1 MKKNNRYNAL
11 NKERKKANLTFGMIR
26 LLVICLVVPFG
37 ALSVVLFFSSASKT
51 SNQVRNTVVT
61 SMENAA
67 ENCNSN
73 IEKVIQE
80 SKQASYDNVIRTSY
94 LQFLEDKNEAV
105 MYREISSYLSEK
117 YKYNSMISSAIV
129 VFKEKTTMEYYT
141 YSNVAGATY
150 ASISDLKNNAMTQIK
165 SVAQRMGTNTKFIEI
180 GEHLYLVRNLVTSDY
195 NPYAIIVMEINK
207 SNMFKS
213 MDNVVWRENGAIF
226 LDGDMVCEPDYEND
240 INNEKFKIYA
250 ENNKRNYGEV
260 TETESNYD
268 SNNYTVNLYTRCN
281 NQQFTYIV
289 KLNQMEVLNES
300 FTYVYIY
307 VLIILLTI
315 LLAALTFYYFY
326 RNINKP
332 ISDLMEMSEKIEEG
346 EYGITLPAFE
356 GNKEFGKLI
365 DTFNN
370 MSLGLEESFNR
381 IYAEEVALRDANMQ
395 ALQSQIN
402 PHFLNNTL
410 EIINWKARMSGN
422 HDVSGMIESLGVMM
436 EATMNRK
443 KEKFI
448 TIEEELKYV
457 DAYLYIIH
465 QRFGSRFHFDKDVD
479 ENLLNLKIPRL
490 IVQPI
495 VENAIFHGLKPKAAN
510 CLLQITGRCGEDCVD
525 LYIRDNGV
533 GFDPGQTAPKTSP
546 ISTGIG
552 LSNVNERIQLYF
564 GKHYGAYI
572 TSVPGTGTEV
582 HIHLPKLKEEE
593 DCKPYEDSDR

>member
-26 LLVICLVVPFG
+26 LLIICLVVPFG

-94 LQFLEDKNEAV
+94 LQFLKDKNEPV

-117 YKYNSMISSAIV
+117 YKYNSMISSTIV

-150 ASISDLKNNAMTQIK
+150 ASISDFKNNAMTQIK
-165 SVAQRMGTNTKFIEI
+165 SVAQRMGTNTKFVEI

-250 ENNKRNYGEV
+250 DNNKRNYGEV

-365 DTFNN
+365 DTFNH

-495 VENAIFHGLKPKAAN
+495 VENAVEHGGDKEGNIIGSLKIYADYN
-510 CLLQITGRCGEDCVD
+510 N
-525 LYIRDNGV
+525 LYIVVHNNGNMTEADKAKIEILLSDQKLEENV
-533 GFDPGQTAPKTSP
+533 HN
-546 ISTGIG
+546 IGIRNVNMRLKLLYGENSG
-552 LSNVNERIQLYF
+552 LSIENIDDNL
-564 GKHYGAYI
+564 
-572 TSVPGTGTEV
+572 TES
-582 HIHLPKLKEEE
+582 KLKI
-593 DCKPYEDSDR
+593 DRSKMEN

>member
-11 NKERKKANLTFGMIR
+11 NKEGKKANLTFGMIR

-94 LQFLEDKNEAV
+94 LQFLKDKNEPV

-117 YKYNSMISSAIV
+117 YKYNSMISSTIV

-150 ASISDLKNNAMTQIK
+150 ASISDFKNNAMTQIK
-165 SVAQRMGTNTKFIEI
+165 SVAQRMGTNTKFVEI

-250 ENNKRNYGEV
+250 DNNKRSYGEV

-289 KLNQMEVLNES
+289 KLNRMEVLNES

-307 VLIILLTI
+307 VLIILITI

-365 DTFNN
+365 DTFNH

-495 VENAIFHGLKPKAAN
+495 VENAVEHGGDKEGNIIGSLKIYADYN
-510 CLLQITGRCGEDCVD
+510 N
-525 LYIRDNGV
+525 LYIVVHNNGNMTEADKAKIEILLSDQKLEENV
-533 GFDPGQTAPKTSP
+533 HN
-546 ISTGIG
+546 IGIRNVNMRLKLLYGENSG
-552 LSNVNERIQLYF
+552 LSIENIDDNL
-564 GKHYGAYI
+564 
-572 TSVPGTGTEV
+572 TES
-582 HIHLPKLKEEE
+582 KLKI
-593 DCKPYEDSDR
+593 DRFKMEN

>member
-94 LQFLEDKNEAV
+94 LQFLKDKNEAV

-150 ASISDLKNNAMTQIK
+150 ASISDFKNNAMTQIK

-250 ENNKRNYGEV
+250 DNNKRNYGEV

-289 KLNQMEVLNES
+289 KLNRMEVLNES

-307 VLIILLTI
+307 VLIILITI

-365 DTFNN
+365 DTFNH

-422 HDVSGMIESLGVMM
+422 YDVSGMIESLGVMM

-495 VENAIFHGLKPKAAN
+495 VENAVEHGGDKEGNIIGSLKIYADYN
-510 CLLQITGRCGEDCVD
+510 N
-525 LYIRDNGV
+525 LYIVVHNNGNMTEADKAKIEILLSDQKLEENV
-533 GFDPGQTAPKTSP
+533 HN
-546 ISTGIG
+546 IGIRNVNMRLKLLYGENSG
-552 LSNVNERIQLYF
+552 LSIENIDDNL
-564 GKHYGAYI
+564 
-572 TSVPGTGTEV
+572 TES
-582 HIHLPKLKEEE
+582 KLKI
-593 DCKPYEDSDR
+593 DRFKMEN

>member
-94 LQFLEDKNEAV
+94 LQFLKDKNEAV

-117 YKYNSMISSAIV
+117 YKYNSMISSTIV

-150 ASISDLKNNAMTQIK
+150 ASISDFKNNA
-165 SVAQRMGTNTKFIEI
+165 TKFIEI

-250 ENNKRNYGEV
+250 DNNKRNYGEV

-289 KLNQMEVLNES
+289 KLNRMEVLNES

-307 VLIILLTI
+307 VLIILITI

-365 DTFNN
+365 DTFNH

-495 VENAIFHGLKPKAAN
+495 VENAVEHGGDKEGNIIGSLKIYADYN
-510 CLLQITGRCGEDCVD
+510 N
-525 LYIRDNGV
+525 LYIVVHNNGNMTEADKAKIEILLSDQKLEENV
-533 GFDPGQTAPKTSP
+533 HN
-546 ISTGIG
+546 IGIRNVNMRLKLLYGENSG
-552 LSNVNERIQLYF
+552 LSIENIDDNL
-564 GKHYGAYI
+564 
-572 TSVPGTGTEV
+572 TES
-582 HIHLPKLKEEE
+582 KLKI
-593 DCKPYEDSDR
+593 DRFKMEN

>member
-11 NKERKKANLTFGMIR
+11 NKEGKKANLTFGMIR

-94 LQFLEDKNEAV
+94 LQFLKDKNEAV

-117 YKYNSMISSAIV
+117 YKYNSMISSTIV

-150 ASISDLKNNAMTQIK
+150 ASISDFKNNAMIQIK

-195 NPYAIIVMEINK
+195 NPYAILVMEINK

-250 ENNKRNYGEV
+250 DNNKRNYGEV

-289 KLNQMEVLNES
+289 KLNRMEVLNES

-307 VLIILLTI
+307 VLIILITI

-365 DTFNN
+365 DTFNH

-495 VENAIFHGLKPKAAN
+495 VENAVEHGGDKEGNIIGSLKIYADYN
-510 CLLQITGRCGEDCVD
+510 N
-525 LYIRDNGV
+525 LYIVVHNNGNMTEADKAKIEILLSDQKLEENV
-533 GFDPGQTAPKTSP
+533 HN
-546 ISTGIG
+546 IGIRNVNMRLKLLYGENSG
-552 LSNVNERIQLYF
+552 LSIENIESAPII
-564 GKHYGAYI
+564 K
-572 TSVPGTGTEV
+572 
-582 HIHLPKLKEEE
+582 
-593 DCKPYEDSDR
+593 

>member
-94 LQFLEDKNEAV
+94 LQFLKDKNEAV
-105 MYREISSYLSEK
+105 MYREISNYLSEK
-117 YKYNSMISSAIV
+117 YKYNSMISSTIV

-150 ASISDLKNNAMTQIK
+150 ASISDFKNNAMTQIK
-165 SVAQRMGTNTKFIEI
+165 SVAQRMGTNTKFVEI

-315 LLAALTFYYFY
+315 LLAVLTFYYFY

-365 DTFNN
+365 DTFNH

-495 VENAIFHGLKPKAAN
+495 VENAVEHGGDKEGNIIGSLKIYADYN
-510 CLLQITGRCGEDCVD
+510 N
-525 LYIRDNGV
+525 LYIVVHNNGNMTEADKAKIEILLSDQKLEENV
-533 GFDPGQTAPKTSP
+533 HN
-546 ISTGIG
+546 IGIRNVNMRLKLLYGENSG
-552 LSNVNERIQLYF
+552 LSIENIDDNL
-564 GKHYGAYI
+564 
-572 TSVPGTGTEV
+572 TES
-582 HIHLPKLKEEE
+582 KLKI
-593 DCKPYEDSDR
+593 DRFKMEN

>member
-61 SMENAA
+61 SMENTA

-94 LQFLEDKNEAV
+94 LQFLKDKNEAV

-117 YKYNSMISSAIV
+117 YKYNSMISSTIV

-150 ASISDLKNNAMTQIK
+150 ASISDFKNNAMTQIK

-250 ENNKRNYGEV
+250 DNNKRNYGEV

-289 KLNQMEVLNES
+289 KLNRMEVLNES

-307 VLIILLTI
+307 VLIILITI

-365 DTFNN
+365 DTFNH

-422 HDVSGMIESLGVMM
+422 YDVSGMIESLGVMM

-495 VENAIFHGLKPKAAN
+495 VENAVEHGGDKEGNIIGSLKIYADYN
-510 CLLQITGRCGEDCVD
+510 N
-525 LYIRDNGV
+525 LYIVVHNNGNMTEADKAKIEILLSDQKLEENV
-533 GFDPGQTAPKTSP
+533 HN
-546 ISTGIG
+546 IGIRNVNMRLKLLYGENSG
-552 LSNVNERIQLYF
+552 LSIENIDDNL
-564 GKHYGAYI
+564 
-572 TSVPGTGTEV
+572 TES
-582 HIHLPKLKEEE
+582 KLKI
-593 DCKPYEDSDR
+593 DRFKMEN

>member
-1 MKKNNRYNAL
+1 M
-11 NKERKKANLTFGMIR
+11 
-26 LLVICLVVPFG
+26 VICLVVPFG

-495 VENAIFHGLKPKAAN
+495 VENAVEHGGDKEGNIIGSLKIYADYN
-510 CLLQITGRCGEDCVD
+510 N
-525 LYIRDNGV
+525 LYIVVHNNGNMTEADKAKIEILLSDQKLEENV
-533 GFDPGQTAPKTSP
+533 HN
-546 ISTGIG
+546 IGIRNVNMRLKLLYGENSG
-552 LSNVNERIQLYF
+552 LSIENVDDNL
-564 GKHYGAYI
+564 
-572 TSVPGTGTEV
+572 TES
-582 HIHLPKLKEEE
+582 KLKI
-593 DCKPYEDSDR
+593 DRLKMEN

>member
-94 LQFLEDKNEAV
+94 LQFLEDKNEAA
-105 MYREISSYLSEK
+105 MYREISNYLSEK
-117 YKYNSMISSAIV
+117 YKYNSMISSTIV

-150 ASISDLKNNAMTQIK
+150 ASISDFKNNAMTQIK
-165 SVAQRMGTNTKFIEI
+165 SVAQRMGTNTKFVEI

-207 SNMFKS
+207 LNMFKS

-268 SNNYTVNLYTRCN
+268 SNNYSVNLYTRYN

-307 VLIILLTI
+307 ALIILLTI

-365 DTFNN
+365 DTFNH

-495 VENAIFHGLKPKAAN
+495 VENAVEHGGDKEGNIIGSLKIYADYN
-510 CLLQITGRCGEDCVD
+510 N
-525 LYIRDNGV
+525 LYIVVHNNGNMTEADKAKIEILLSDQKLEENV
-533 GFDPGQTAPKTSP
+533 HN
-546 ISTGIG
+546 IGIRNVNMRLKLLYGENSG
-552 LSNVNERIQLYF
+552 LSIENIDDN
-564 GKHYGAYI
+564 I
-572 TSVPGTGTEV
+572 TES
-582 HIHLPKLKEEE
+582 KLKI
-593 DCKPYEDSDR
+593 DRLKMEN

>member
-11 NKERKKANLTFGMIR
+11 NKERKKANLTLGMIR

-94 LQFLEDKNEAV
+94 LQFLKDKNEAV
-105 MYREISSYLSEK
+105 MYREISNYLSEK
-117 YKYNSMISSAIV
+117 YKYNSMISSTIV

-150 ASISDLKNNAMTQIK
+150 ASISDFKNNAMTQIK
-165 SVAQRMGTNTKFIEI
+165 SVAQRMGTNTKFVEI

-226 LDGDMVCEPDYEND
+226 LDGDMVCEPDYQND

-365 DTFNN
+365 DTFNH

-495 VENAIFHGLKPKAAN
+495 VENAVEHGGDKEGNIIGSLKIYADYN
-510 CLLQITGRCGEDCVD
+510 N
-525 LYIRDNGV
+525 LYIVVHNNGNMTEADKAKIEILLSDQKLEENV
-533 GFDPGQTAPKTSP
+533 HN
-546 ISTGIG
+546 IGIRNVNMRLKLLYGENSG
-552 LSNVNERIQLYF
+552 LSIENIDDNL
-564 GKHYGAYI
+564 
-572 TSVPGTGTEV
+572 TES
-582 HIHLPKLKEEE
+582 KLKI
-593 DCKPYEDSDR
+593 DRFKMEN

>member
-94 LQFLEDKNEAV
+94 LQFLKDKNEAV
-105 MYREISSYLSEK
+105 MYREISNYLSEK
-117 YKYNSMISSAIV
+117 YKYNSMISSTIV

-150 ASISDLKNNAMTQIK
+150 ASISDFKNNAMTQIK
-165 SVAQRMGTNTKFIEI
+165 SVAQRMGTNTKFVEI

-207 SNMFKS
+207 SNMFKN

-365 DTFNN
+365 DTFNH

-495 VENAIFHGLKPKAAN
+495 VENAVEHGGDKEGNIIGSLKIYADYN
-510 CLLQITGRCGEDCVD
+510 N
-525 LYIRDNGV
+525 LYIVVHNNGNMTEADKAKIEILLSDQKLEENV
-533 GFDPGQTAPKTSP
+533 HN
-546 ISTGIG
+546 IGIRNVNMRLKLLYGENSG
-552 LSNVNERIQLYF
+552 LSIENIDENL
-564 GKHYGAYI
+564 
-572 TSVPGTGTEV
+572 TES
-582 HIHLPKLKEEE
+582 KLKI
-593 DCKPYEDSDR
+593 DRFKMGN

>member
-94 LQFLEDKNEAV
+94 LQFLEDKNEAA
-105 MYREISSYLSEK
+105 MYREISNYLSEK
-117 YKYNSMISSAIV
+117 YKYNSMISSTIV

-150 ASISDLKNNAMTQIK
+150 ASISDFKNNAMTQIK
-165 SVAQRMGTNTKFIEI
+165 SVAQRMGTNTKFVEI

-207 SNMFKS
+207 LNMFKS

-289 KLNQMEVLNES
+289 KLNRMEVLNES

-307 VLIILLTI
+307 ALIILLTI

-365 DTFNN
+365 DTFNH

-495 VENAIFHGLKPKAAN
+495 VENAVEHGGDKEGNIIGSLKIYADYN
-510 CLLQITGRCGEDCVD
+510 N
-525 LYIRDNGV
+525 LYIVVHNNGNMTEADKAKIEILLSDQKLEENV
-533 GFDPGQTAPKTSP
+533 YN
-546 ISTGIG
+546 IGIRNVNMRLKLLYGENSG
-552 LSNVNERIQLYF
+552 LSIENIDDNL
-564 GKHYGAYI
+564 
-572 TSVPGTGTEV
+572 TES
-582 HIHLPKLKEEE
+582 KLKI
-593 DCKPYEDSDR
+593 DRFKMEN

>member
-94 LQFLEDKNEAV
+94 LQFLKDKNEAV

-117 YKYNSMISSAIV
+117 YKYNSMISSTIV

-150 ASISDLKNNAMTQIK
+150 ASISDFKNNAMTQIK
-165 SVAQRMGTNTKFIEI
+165 SVAQRMGTNTKFVEI

-213 MDNVVWRENGAIF
+213 MDNVVWRENGVIF

-289 KLNQMEVLNES
+289 KLNRMEVLNES

-356 GNKEFGKLI
+356 ENREFGKLI
-365 DTFNN
+365 DTFNH

-495 VENAIFHGLKPKAAN
+495 VENAVEHGGDKEGNIIGSLKIYADYN
-510 CLLQITGRCGEDCVD
+510 N
-525 LYIRDNGV
+525 LYIVVHNNGNMTEADKAKIEILLSDQKLEENV
-533 GFDPGQTAPKTSP
+533 HN
-546 ISTGIG
+546 IGIRNVNMRLKLLYGENSG
-552 LSNVNERIQLYF
+552 LSIENVDDNL
-564 GKHYGAYI
+564 
-572 TSVPGTGTEV
+572 TES
-582 HIHLPKLKEEE
+582 KLKI
-593 DCKPYEDSDR
+593 DRLKMEN

>member
-94 LQFLEDKNEAV
+94 LQFLKDKNEAV

-117 YKYNSMISSAIV
+117 YKYNSMISSTIV

-150 ASISDLKNNAMTQIK
+150 ASISDFKNNAMIQIK

-250 ENNKRNYGEV
+250 DNNKRNYGEV

-307 VLIILLTI
+307 VLIILITI

-495 VENAIFHGLKPKAAN
+495 VENAVEHGGDKEGNIIGSLKIYADYN
-510 CLLQITGRCGEDCVD
+510 N
-525 LYIRDNGV
+525 LYIVVHNNGNMTEADKAKIEILLSDQKLEENV
-533 GFDPGQTAPKTSP
+533 HN
-546 ISTGIG
+546 IGIRNVNMRLKLLYGENSG
-552 LSNVNERIQLYF
+552 LSIENVDDNL
-564 GKHYGAYI
+564 
-572 TSVPGTGTEV
+572 TES
-582 HIHLPKLKEEE
+582 KLKI
-593 DCKPYEDSDR
+593 DRLKMEN

>member
-11 NKERKKANLTFGMIR
+11 NKEGKKANLTFGMIR

-94 LQFLEDKNEAV
+94 LQFLKDKNEPV

-150 ASISDLKNNAMTQIK
+150 ASISDFKNNAMTQIK

-365 DTFNN
+365 DTFNH

-495 VENAIFHGLKPKAAN
+495 VENAVEHGGDKEGNIIGSLKIYADYN
-510 CLLQITGRCGEDCVD
+510 N
-525 LYIRDNGV
+525 LYIVVHNNGNMTEADKAKIEILLSDQKLEENV
-533 GFDPGQTAPKTSP
+533 HN
-546 ISTGIG
+546 IGIRNVNMRLKLLYGENSG
-552 LSNVNERIQLYF
+552 LSIENIDDNL
-564 GKHYGAYI
+564 
-572 TSVPGTGTEV
+572 TES
-582 HIHLPKLKEEE
+582 KLKI
-593 DCKPYEDSDR
+593 DRLKMEN

>member
-94 LQFLEDKNEAV
+94 LQFLKDKNEAV

-117 YKYNSMISSAIV
+117 YKYNSMISSTIV

-150 ASISDLKNNAMTQIK
+150 ASISDFKNNAMTQIK

-250 ENNKRNYGEV
+250 DNNKRNYGEV

-268 SNNYTVNLYTRCN
+268 SNNYTVNLYTICN

-289 KLNQMEVLNES
+289 KLNRMEVLNES

-307 VLIILLTI
+307 VLIILITI

-365 DTFNN
+365 DTFNH

-495 VENAIFHGLKPKAAN
+495 VENAVEHGGDKEGNIIGSLKIYADYN
-510 CLLQITGRCGEDCVD
+510 N
-525 LYIRDNGV
+525 LYIVVHNNGNMTEADKAKIEILLSDQKLEENV
-533 GFDPGQTAPKTSP
+533 HN
-546 ISTGIG
+546 IGIRNVNMRLKLLYGENSG
-552 LSNVNERIQLYF
+552 LSIENIDDNL
-564 GKHYGAYI
+564 
-572 TSVPGTGTEV
+572 TES
-582 HIHLPKLKEEE
+582 KLKI
-593 DCKPYEDSDR
+593 DRFKMEN

>member
-1 MKKNNRYNAL
+1 
-11 NKERKKANLTFGMIR
+11 MIR

-51 SNQVRNTVVT
+51 SNQVRNAVVT

-260 TETESNYD
+260 TETESKYD

-370 MSLGLEESFNR
+370 MSLELEESFNR

-410 EIINWKARMSGN
+410 EIINWKTRMSGN

-495 VENAIFHGLKPKAAN
+495 VENAVEHGGDKEGNIIGSLKIYADYN
-510 CLLQITGRCGEDCVD
+510 N
-525 LYIRDNGV
+525 LYIVVHNNGNMTEADKAKIEILLSDQKLEENV
-533 GFDPGQTAPKTSP
+533 HN
-546 ISTGIG
+546 IGIRNVNMRLKLLYGENSG
-552 LSNVNERIQLYF
+552 LSIENVDDNL
-564 GKHYGAYI
+564 
-572 TSVPGTGTEV
+572 TES
-582 HIHLPKLKEEE
+582 KLKI
-593 DCKPYEDSDR
+593 DRLKMEN

>member
-94 LQFLEDKNEAV
+94 LQFLKDKNEAA
-105 MYREISSYLSEK
+105 MYREISNYLSEK
-117 YKYNSMISSAIV
+117 YKYNSMISSTIV

-150 ASISDLKNNAMTQIK
+150 ASISDFKNNAMTQIK
-165 SVAQRMGTNTKFIEI
+165 SVAQRMGTNTKFVEI

-268 SNNYTVNLYTRCN
+268 SNNYTVNLYTRYN

-365 DTFNN
+365 DTFNH

-495 VENAIFHGLKPKAAN
+495 VENAVEHGGDKEGNIIGSLKIYADYN
-510 CLLQITGRCGEDCVD
+510 N
-525 LYIRDNGV
+525 LYIVVHNNGNMTEADKAKIEILLSDQKLEENV
-533 GFDPGQTAPKTSP
+533 HN
-546 ISTGIG
+546 IGIRNVNMRLKLLYGENSG
-552 LSNVNERIQLYF
+552 LSIENIDDN
-564 GKHYGAYI
+564 I
-572 TSVPGTGTEV
+572 TES
-582 HIHLPKLKEEE
+582 KLKI
-593 DCKPYEDSDR
+593 DRLKMEN

>member
-94 LQFLEDKNEAV
+94 LQFLKDKNEAV

-117 YKYNSMISSAIV
+117 YKYNSMISSTIV

-150 ASISDLKNNAMTQIK
+150 ASISDFKNNAMTQIK

-250 ENNKRNYGEV
+250 DNNKRNYGEV

-307 VLIILLTI
+307 VLIILITI

-365 DTFNN
+365 DTFNH

-495 VENAIFHGLKPKAAN
+495 VENAVEHGGDKEGNIIRSLKIYADYN
-510 CLLQITGRCGEDCVD
+510 N
-525 LYIRDNGV
+525 LYIVVHNNGNMTEADKAKIEILLSDQKLEENV
-533 GFDPGQTAPKTSP
+533 HN
-546 ISTGIG
+546 IGIRNVNMRLKLLYGENSG
-552 LSNVNERIQLYF
+552 LSIENVDDNL
-564 GKHYGAYI
+564 
-572 TSVPGTGTEV
+572 TES
-582 HIHLPKLKEEE
+582 KLKI
-593 DCKPYEDSDR
+593 DRLKMEN

>member
-94 LQFLEDKNEAV
+94 LQFLKDKNEAV

-117 YKYNSMISSAIV
+117 YKYNSMISSTIV

-150 ASISDLKNNAMTQIK
+150 ASISDFKNNAMTQIK

-250 ENNKRNYGEV
+250 DNNKRNYGEV
-260 TETESNYD
+260 TETEINYD

-289 KLNQMEVLNES
+289 KLNRMEVLNES

-307 VLIILLTI
+307 VLIILITI

-365 DTFNN
+365 DTFNH

-422 HDVSGMIESLGVMM
+422 YDVSGMIESLGVMM

-495 VENAIFHGLKPKAAN
+495 VENAVEHGGDKEGNIIGSLKIYADYN
-510 CLLQITGRCGEDCVD
+510 N
-525 LYIRDNGV
+525 LYIVVHNNGNMTEADKAKIEILLSDQKLEENV
-533 GFDPGQTAPKTSP
+533 HN
-546 ISTGIG
+546 IGIRNVNMRLKLLYGENSG
-552 LSNVNERIQLYF
+552 LSIENIDDNL
-564 GKHYGAYI
+564 
-572 TSVPGTGTEV
+572 TES
-582 HIHLPKLKEEE
+582 KLKI
-593 DCKPYEDSDR
+593 DRFKMEN

>member
-94 LQFLEDKNEAV
+94 LQFLKDKNEAV

-117 YKYNSMISSAIV
+117 YKYNSMISSTIV

-150 ASISDLKNNAMTQIK
+150 ASISDFKNNAMTQIK

-250 ENNKRNYGEV
+250 DNNKRNYGEV

-268 SNNYTVNLYTRCN
+268 SNNYTVNLYTRYN

-289 KLNQMEVLNES
+289 KLNRMEVLNES

-307 VLIILLTI
+307 VLIILITI

-365 DTFNN
+365 DTFNH

-422 HDVSGMIESLGVMM
+422 YDVSGMIESLGVMM

-495 VENAIFHGLKPKAAN
+495 VENAVEHGGDKEGNIIGSLKIYADYN
-510 CLLQITGRCGEDCVD
+510 N
-525 LYIRDNGV
+525 LYIVVHNNGNMTEADKAKIEILLSDQKLEENV
-533 GFDPGQTAPKTSP
+533 HN
-546 ISTGIG
+546 IGIRNVNMRLKLLYGENSG
-552 LSNVNERIQLYF
+552 LSIENIDDNL
-564 GKHYGAYI
+564 
-572 TSVPGTGTEV
+572 TES
-582 HIHLPKLKEEE
+582 KLKI
-593 DCKPYEDSDR
+593 DRFKMEN

>member
-26 LLVICLVVPFG
+26 LLVIYLVVPFG

-94 LQFLEDKNEAV
+94 LQFLKDKNEAV

-117 YKYNSMISSAIV
+117 YKYNSMISSTIV

-150 ASISDLKNNAMTQIK
+150 ASISDFKNNAMTQIK

-250 ENNKRNYGEV
+250 DNNKRNYGEV

-289 KLNQMEVLNES
+289 KLNRMEVLNES

-307 VLIILLTI
+307 VLIILITI

-365 DTFNN
+365 DTFNH

-422 HDVSGMIESLGVMM
+422 YDVSGMIESLGVMM

-495 VENAIFHGLKPKAAN
+495 VENAVEHGGDKEGNIIGSLKIYADYN
-510 CLLQITGRCGEDCVD
+510 N
-525 LYIRDNGV
+525 LYIVVHNNGNMTEADKAKIEILLSDQKLEENV
-533 GFDPGQTAPKTSP
+533 HN
-546 ISTGIG
+546 IGIRNVNMRLKLLYGENSG
-552 LSNVNERIQLYF
+552 LSIENIDDNL
-564 GKHYGAYI
+564 
-572 TSVPGTGTEV
+572 TES
-582 HIHLPKLKEEE
+582 KLKI
-593 DCKPYEDSDR
+593 DRFKMEN

>member
-94 LQFLEDKNEAV
+94 LQFLKDKNEAV

-117 YKYNSMISSAIV
+117 YKYNSMISSTIV

-150 ASISDLKNNAMTQIK
+150 ASISDFKNNAMTQIK

-250 ENNKRNYGEV
+250 DNNKRNYGEV

-289 KLNQMEVLNES
+289 KLNRMEVLNES

-307 VLIILLTI
+307 VLIILITI

-365 DTFNN
+365 DTFNH

-422 HDVSGMIESLGVMM
+422 YDVSGMIESLGVMM
-436 EATMNRK
+436 ETTMNRK

-495 VENAIFHGLKPKAAN
+495 VENAVEHGGDKEGNIIGSLKIYADYN
-510 CLLQITGRCGEDCVD
+510 N
-525 LYIRDNGV
+525 LYIVVHNNGNMTEADKAKIEILLSDQKLEENV
-533 GFDPGQTAPKTSP
+533 HN
-546 ISTGIG
+546 IGIRNVNMRLKLLYGENSG
-552 LSNVNERIQLYF
+552 LSIENIDDNL
-564 GKHYGAYI
+564 
-572 TSVPGTGTEV
+572 TES
-582 HIHLPKLKEEE
+582 KLKI
-593 DCKPYEDSDR
+593 DRFKMEN

>member
-94 LQFLEDKNEAV
+94 LQFLKDKNEAV

-117 YKYNSMISSAIV
+117 YKYNSMISSTIV

-150 ASISDLKNNAMTQIK
+150 ASISDFKNNAMTQIK

-250 ENNKRNYGEV
+250 DNNKRNYGEV

-289 KLNQMEVLNES
+289 KLNRMEVLNES
-300 FTYVYIY
+300 FTYIYIY
-307 VLIILLTI
+307 VLIILITI

-365 DTFNN
+365 DTFNH

-422 HDVSGMIESLGVMM
+422 YDVSGMIESLGVMM

-495 VENAIFHGLKPKAAN
+495 VENAVEHGGDKEGNIIGSLKIYADYN
-510 CLLQITGRCGEDCVD
+510 N
-525 LYIRDNGV
+525 LYIVVHNNGNMTEADKAKIEILLSDQKLEENV
-533 GFDPGQTAPKTSP
+533 HN
-546 ISTGIG
+546 IGIRNVNMRLKLLYGENSG
-552 LSNVNERIQLYF
+552 LSIENIDDNL
-564 GKHYGAYI
+564 
-572 TSVPGTGTEV
+572 TES
-582 HIHLPKLKEEE
+582 KLKI
-593 DCKPYEDSDR
+593 DRFKMEN

>member
-94 LQFLEDKNEAV
+94 LQFLKDKNEPV

-117 YKYNSMISSAIV
+117 YKYNSMISSTIV

-150 ASISDLKNNAMTQIK
+150 ASISDFKNNAMTQIK
-165 SVAQRMGTNTKFIEI
+165 SVAQRMGTNTKFVEI

-250 ENNKRNYGEV
+250 DNNKRNYGEV

-365 DTFNN
+365 DTFNH

-495 VENAIFHGLKPKAAN
+495 VENAVEHGGDKEGNIIGSLKIYADYN
-510 CLLQITGRCGEDCVD
+510 N
-525 LYIRDNGV
+525 LYIVVHNNGNMTEADKAKIEILLSDQKLEENV
-533 GFDPGQTAPKTSP
+533 HN
-546 ISTGIG
+546 IGIRNVNMRLKLLYGENSG
-552 LSNVNERIQLYF
+552 LSIENIDDNL
-564 GKHYGAYI
+564 
-572 TSVPGTGTEV
+572 TES
-582 HIHLPKLKEEE
+582 KLKI
-593 DCKPYEDSDR
+593 DRFKMEN

>member
-1 MKKNNRYNAL
+1 
-11 NKERKKANLTFGMIR
+11 MIR

-495 VENAIFHGLKPKAAN
+495 VENAVEHGGDKEGNIIGSLKIYADYN
-510 CLLQITGRCGEDCVD
+510 N
-525 LYIRDNGV
+525 LYIVVHNNGNMTEADKAKIEILLSDQKLEENV
-533 GFDPGQTAPKTSP
+533 HN
-546 ISTGIG
+546 IGIRNVNMRLKLLYGENSG
-552 LSNVNERIQLYF
+552 LSIENVDDNL
-564 GKHYGAYI
+564 
-572 TSVPGTGTEV
+572 TES
-582 HIHLPKLKEEE
+582 KLKI
-593 DCKPYEDSDR
+593 DRLKMEN

>member
-11 NKERKKANLTFGMIR
+11 NKEGKKANLTFGMIR

-94 LQFLEDKNEAV
+94 LQFLKDKNEAV

-117 YKYNSMISSAIV
+117 YKYNSMISSTIV

-150 ASISDLKNNAMTQIK
+150 ASISDFKNNAMIQIK

-250 ENNKRNYGEV
+250 DNNKRNYGEV

-289 KLNQMEVLNES
+289 KLNRMEVLNES

-307 VLIILLTI
+307 VLIILITI

-365 DTFNN
+365 DTFNH

-495 VENAIFHGLKPKAAN
+495 VENAVEHGGDKEGNIIGSLKIYADYN
-510 CLLQITGRCGEDCVD
+510 N
-525 LYIRDNGV
+525 LYIVVHNNGNMTEADKAKIEILLSDQKLEENV
-533 GFDPGQTAPKTSP
+533 HN
-546 ISTGIG
+546 IGIRNVNMRLKLLYGENSG
-552 LSNVNERIQLYF
+552 LSIENVDDNL
-564 GKHYGAYI
+564 
-572 TSVPGTGTEV
+572 TES
-582 HIHLPKLKEEE
+582 KLKI
-593 DCKPYEDSDR
+593 DRLKMEN

>member
-94 LQFLEDKNEAV
+94 LQFLKDKNEAV

-117 YKYNSMISSAIV
+117 YKYNSMIV

-150 ASISDLKNNAMTQIK
+150 ASISDFKNNAMTQIK

-226 LDGDMVCEPDYEND
+226 LDG
-240 INNEKFKIYA
+240 
-250 ENNKRNYGEV
+250 V

-289 KLNQMEVLNES
+289 KLNRMEVLNES

-307 VLIILLTI
+307 VLIILITI

-365 DTFNN
+365 DTFNH

-479 ENLLNLKIPRL
+479 ENLLKPENICRL
-490 IVQPI
+490 Q
-495 VENAIFHGLKPKAAN
+495 
-510 CLLQITGRCGEDCVD
+510 
-525 LYIRDNGV
+525 
-533 GFDPGQTAPKTSP
+533 
-546 ISTGIG
+546 
-552 LSNVNERIQLYF
+552 
-564 GKHYGAYI
+564 
-572 TSVPGTGTEV
+572 
-582 HIHLPKLKEEE
+582 
-593 DCKPYEDSDR
+593 

>member
-26 LLVICLVVPFG
+26 LLIICLVVPFG

-94 LQFLEDKNEAV
+94 LQFLKDKNEPV

-117 YKYNSMISSAIV
+117 YKYNSMISSTIV

-150 ASISDLKNNAMTQIK
+150 ASISDFKNNAMTQIK
-165 SVAQRMGTNTKFIEI
+165 SVAQRMGTNTKFVEI

-195 NPYAIIVMEINK
+195 DPYAIIVMEINK

-250 ENNKRNYGEV
+250 DNNKRNYGEV

-268 SNNYTVNLYTRCN
+268 SNNYTVNLYTRYN

-365 DTFNN
+365 DTFNH
-370 MSLGLEESFNR
+370 MSLGLEDSFNR

-495 VENAIFHGLKPKAAN
+495 VENAVEHGGDKEGNIIGSLKIYADYN
-510 CLLQITGRCGEDCVD
+510 N
-525 LYIRDNGV
+525 LYIVVHNNGNMTEADKAKIEILLSDQKLEENV
-533 GFDPGQTAPKTSP
+533 HN
-546 ISTGIG
+546 IGIRNVNMRLKLLYGENSG
-552 LSNVNERIQLYF
+552 LSIENIDDNL
-564 GKHYGAYI
+564 
-572 TSVPGTGTEV
+572 TES
-582 HIHLPKLKEEE
+582 KLKI
-593 DCKPYEDSDR
+593 DRSKMEN

>member
-94 LQFLEDKNEAV
+94 LQFLKDKNEAV

-117 YKYNSMISSAIV
+117 YKYNSMISSTIV

-150 ASISDLKNNAMTQIK
+150 ASISDFKNNAMTQIK

-250 ENNKRNYGEV
+250 DNNKRNYGEV

-289 KLNQMEVLNES
+289 KLNRMEVLNES

-307 VLIILLTI
+307 VLIILITI

-365 DTFNN
+365 DTFNH

-410 EIINWKARMSGN
+410 EIINWKTRMSGN

-495 VENAIFHGLKPKAAN
+495 VENAVEHGGDKEGNIIGSLKIYADYN
-510 CLLQITGRCGEDCVD
+510 N
-525 LYIRDNGV
+525 LYIVVHNNGNMTEADKAKIEILLSDQKLEENV
-533 GFDPGQTAPKTSP
+533 HN
-546 ISTGIG
+546 IGIRNVNMRLKLLYGENSG
-552 LSNVNERIQLYF
+552 LSIENIDDNL
-564 GKHYGAYI
+564 
-572 TSVPGTGTEV
+572 TES
-582 HIHLPKLKEEE
+582 KLKI
-593 DCKPYEDSDR
+593 DRFKMEN

>member
-1 MKKNNRYNAL
+1 
-11 NKERKKANLTFGMIR
+11 MIR

-332 ISDLMEMSEKIEEG
+332 ISDLMEMFEKIEEG

-365 DTFNN
+365 DTFNH

-495 VENAIFHGLKPKAAN
+495 VENAVEHGGDKEGNIIGSLKIYADYN
-510 CLLQITGRCGEDCVD
+510 N
-525 LYIRDNGV
+525 LYIVVHNNGNMTEADKAKIEILLSDQKLEENV
-533 GFDPGQTAPKTSP
+533 HN
-546 ISTGIG
+546 IGIRNVNMRLKLLYGENSG
-552 LSNVNERIQLYF
+552 LSIENVDDNL
-564 GKHYGAYI
+564 
-572 TSVPGTGTEV
+572 TES
-582 HIHLPKLKEEE
+582 KLKI
-593 DCKPYEDSDR
+593 DRLKMEN